1 MNFNEY
7 QSKAEETAMYP
18 NKGNNVFYA
27 ALGLGEVGEVQ
38 NKVKKIMRDHDGVIT
53 DEMRDALKGELGDV
67 LWYLATMC
75 TELNLKFEDVARA
88 NNEKLASRMERN
100 KITGSGDDR

>member
-1 MNFNEY
+1 MEFNEY
-7 QSKAEETAMYP
+7 QAKAETTAMYP
-18 NKGNNVFYA
+18 NKGNNVAYA

-38 NKVKKIMRDHDGVIT
+38 NKVKKIIRDHDGVIT
-53 DEMRDALKGELGDV
+53 EEMRNAIKSELGDV

-75 TELNLKFEDVARA
+75 TELNLTFEEVAQG
-88 NNEKLASRMERN
+88 NLMKLKSRKERN